1 MEIVEGS
8 VAVVTGGAGGIG
20 AALGHAFADAGCSV
34 VLADVEA
41 AALDA
46 SGLSPINLEPGPD
59 GRSVLFVFAE
69 PAQAQELSR
78 RFWSGQLHISARTYS
93 DSLRRLKDRLF
104 SNGRRA

>member
-1 MEIVEGS
+1 MLHTLREGMEI
-8 VAVVTGGAGGIG
+8 AMKKN
-20 AALGHAFADAGCSV
+20 AFRTKD
-34 VLADVEA
+34 LAEA

>member
-1 MEIVEGS
+1 MKINYFR
-8 VAVVTGGAGGIG
+8 TK
-20 AALGHAFADAGCSV
+20 D
-34 VLADVEA
+34 LAEA

-59 GRSVLFVFAE
+59 GRSFLFVFAD
-69 PAQAQELSR
+69 PAQALDISR
-78 RFWSGQLHISARTYS
+78 RFWSGELQLSARAYS